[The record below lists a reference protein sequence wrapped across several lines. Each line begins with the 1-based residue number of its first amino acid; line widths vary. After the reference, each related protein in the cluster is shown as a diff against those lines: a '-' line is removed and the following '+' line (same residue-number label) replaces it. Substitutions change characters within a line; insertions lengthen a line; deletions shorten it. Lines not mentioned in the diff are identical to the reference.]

1 LKYIIYEPVV
11 CIELALLFNEL
22 VEHSTFAHLKPT
34 SAGFCTISTSGE
46 DRCFEDDV
54 EVSVWGESTSLK
66 LKSNGKEDE
75 EIIKRTLTFRT

>member
-34 SAGFCTISTSGE
+34 SAGFCKISTSGE

-54 EVSVWGESTSLK
+54 EVNVWGESTSLK
-66 LKSNGKEDE
+66 LQSNGKEDE